1 MKQPEKPEKTKKNS
15 QPRGKRPKKHVA
27 RSGRES
33 GWWEM
38 VRSRDIGKQVI
49 LGAGIQWGELRDIK
63 KIP

>member
-1 MKQPEKPEKTKKNS
+1 MKQPEKPEKTKKTVN
-15 QPRGKRPKKHVA
+15 QGVKDQKKHVA